1 MDEHTFGLVEIVLAV
16 GISVAGWFTKMVW
29 NKIGRIESRIM
40 EIQTEFHEK
49 YVRRDDYRN
58 DLSEIKAML
67 NKIFSKLDEKADKP

>member
-1 MDEHTFGLVEIVLAV
+1 MDTNTFGLVEAVLAV

-29 NKIGRIESRIM
+29 DKIGKIERNIM
-40 EIQTEFHEK
+40 EIQSEFHDK

-67 NKIFSKLDEKADKP
+67 NKIFSKLDEKADK